1 MKYVKPPVP
10 ILEQIETLKKRGLL
24 FNDEAKAAHY
34 LSNIS
39 YYRLRAYTYPFQD
52 NKDGNHPFVTKVSFE
67 EIIDLYVF
75 DRQLRLLIFD
85 GIEKIEIAL
94 RTQIIYNFSLAH
106 GSFWHLKP

>member
-1 MKYVKPPVP
+1 MALSNLLNRIDISEAQLNNY
-10 ILEQIETLKKRGLL
+10 QLKK
-24 FNDEAKAAHY
+24 
-34 LSNIS
+34 IS
-39 YYRLRAYTYPFQD
+39 F
-52 NKDGNHPFVTKVSFE
+52 SFE

-106 GSFWHLKP
+106 GSFWHLKPENRL